1 MKNAYELRLMER
13 MDRIEPGAYE
23 KLSTPQDLPEGVAEA
38 VLREL
43 LETGCLSQNA
53 ANIEAARRAFSRLP
67 PKWVKARLPKVAPAC
82 LFREREWQ
90 EWEFRRAVELLGD
103 RFPDA
108 AAWLAEYAAGLCNPE
123 VEEALRDVYPSSPG

>member
-90 EWEFRRAVELLGD
+90 EWEFRS
-103 RFPDA
+103 
-108 AAWLAEYAAGLCNPE
+108 
-123 VEEALRDVYPSSPG
+123 EERRVGKECL

>member
-67 PKWVKARLPKVAPAC
+67 PK
-82 LFREREWQ
+82 
-90 EWEFRRAVELLGD
+90 
-103 RFPDA
+103 
-108 AAWLAEYAAGLCNPE
+108 
-123 VEEALRDVYPSSPG
+123 